1 MSNPLLYGL
10 VRNFQFTNKAIL
22 LCVVVVFGLVACGS
36 SPKASSSDTSADNSA
51 SSEASS
57 AVEEMQTALSA
68 STPSEDSTST
78 SSSSQS
84 SGGPA
89 YSPAVDGTL
98 PAQYRIKGNDSFKL
112 IAARP
117 EVYGDENLW
126 RTLYEANREKLP
138 NPSDPGLIV
147 PDIVLDIPSIQG
159 EARSGLWQ
167 EGGTYP
173 TLSRVAA
180 ASIPPNTYP
189 AKYRIRPWAVSHDT
203 FRSIAGRTW
212 AYNDP
217 SKWTGIYEANRSKL
231 PDPNDPDR
239 LLPGIVL
246 DIPSIQGETR
256 VGLWNEEYNYPVF
269 TPSGR

>member
-10 VRNFQFTNKAIL
+10 VRKLQFANKAIL
-22 LCVVVVFGLVACGS
+22 LCVVVVFGLMACSS
-36 SPKASSSDTSADNSA
+36 SPKSSPSDTSAV
-51 SSEASS
+51 SEAAS
-57 AVEEMQTALSA
+57 AVEELDVASSA
-68 STPSEDSTST
+68 SKSSEDSTPNTSPT

-84 SGGPA
+84 SGGPT

-98 PAQYRIKGNDSFKL
+98 PAQYRIRGDDSFKR

-126 RTLYEANREKLP
+126 HTLYEANRGKLP
-138 NPSDPGLIV
+138 NPNDPGLIV

-159 EARSGLWQ
+159 ETRSGLWE
-167 EGGTYP
+167 EGGKYP

-189 AKYRIRPWAVSHDT
+189 AQYRIRSQDT
-203 FRSIAGRTW
+203 FRGIAGRTW

-239 LLPGIVL
+239 LMPGIVL

-256 VGLWNEEYNYPVF
+256 TGLWNEEYNYPVF